1 MAFHKL
7 GISLFFL
14 GVLLLGFGLMMAFNM
29 MSSDFVI
36 MLILILIGIKL
47 IVLSLTMRN
56 SLKLR

>member
-36 MLILILIGIKL
+36 MLILILIGVKL
-47 IVLSLTMRN
+47 IVVSITMRN
-56 SLKLR
+56 NLKLR

>member
-36 MLILILIGIKL
+36 MLILILIGVKL
-47 IVLSLTMRN
+47 IVLSVTMRN